1 MSRRNPD
8 RHDPVT
14 GRPWT
19 LAEVEI
25 LDSEVPEYGLMAA
38 VEQLREEG
46 FDRSPAAVFEKA
58 CQRGLLRR
66 DGGAA

>member
-1 MSRRNPD
+1 MARRNPD

-19 LAEVEI
+19 LAEIEI
-25 LDSEVPEYGLMAA
+25 LEDEVPAYSLASA
-38 VEQLREEG
+38 VDRLRFEG
-46 FDRSPAAVFEKA
+46 FDRSPAATFEKA